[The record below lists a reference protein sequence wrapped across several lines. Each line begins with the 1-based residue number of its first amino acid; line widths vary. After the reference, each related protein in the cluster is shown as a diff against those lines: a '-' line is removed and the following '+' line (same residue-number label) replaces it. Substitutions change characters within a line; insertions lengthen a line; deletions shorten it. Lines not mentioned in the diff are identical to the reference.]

1 MIRLSRHHTER
12 IVFAVIGL
20 AAVATAV
27 PIIVIVGSIF
37 FSGAEA
43 VSWQFLL
50 EMPRDGMRS
59 GGIWPAIIGTIYL
72 VVGTGLISIPLG
84 VASAIYLSEYAA
96 DSYWTRMIRL
106 AIVNLAGIPSVVYGL
121 FGL

>member
-1 MIRLSRHHTER
+1 MHVNVQRDCCLEIALSDMIRYSRHHTER

-84 VASAIYLSEYAA
+84 VAV
-96 DSYWTRMIRL
+96 SYTHL
-106 AIVNLAGIPSVVYGL
+106 TLPTTHYV
-121 FGL
+121 